1 MNYILGLGSN
11 LGNKSDNLNQA
22 ILHLKKD
29 VGLITKI
36 SSFHTSRPEGFYSAN
51 VFLNCCLEIQCH
63 LTPIK
68 LLKAIKNIEKKM
80 GREYTKV
87 GYEDRIIDIDIILT
101 EFKFSGKK
109 LDIPHKHYVKRDF
122 VLMPLIELADIQDPL
137 TFLRTQQL
145 IK

>member
-1 MNYILGLGSN
+1 M
-11 LGNKSDNLNQA
+11 
-22 ILHLKKD
+22 
-29 VGLITKI
+29 
-36 SSFHTSRPEGFYSAN
+36 
-51 VFLNCCLEIQCH
+51 
-63 LTPIK
+63 K